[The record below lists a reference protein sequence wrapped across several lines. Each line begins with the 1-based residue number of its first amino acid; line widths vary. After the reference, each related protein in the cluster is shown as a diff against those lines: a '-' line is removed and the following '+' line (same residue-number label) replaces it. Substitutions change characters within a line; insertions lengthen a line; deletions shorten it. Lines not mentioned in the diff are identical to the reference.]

1 MAQAPDYPVLGGSGP
16 LSFAHRGGAGI
27 FPENTLEAFAG
38 AVAFGCT
45 HLETDL
51 RMTRDG
57 EIVLMHDA
65 DVARTT
71 DGSGTVESMTLA
83 ELMELD
89 AAHRFTP
96 DGTSFPERGRGIRV
110 PTLVQALEAQPGA
123 RFNVEIKASGPDDL
137 PGALWSLIEKRRLHD
152 RLLVAAEHHQLIR
165 RFRRLSGGR
174 VATGASRR
182 ECLGFWL
189 ASRLGL
195 ESLLRPGFQALQVPV
210 SLRGLPVVTPGFLRA
225 ARARGCVVH
234 VWTIDDPVEMCR
246 LLALGVHGLM
256 SDRPDRLCSVL
267 VERPADLD
275 VGGDRWGG
283 AAS

>member
-1 MAQAPDYPVLGGSGP
+1 MAPAREYPVLAGSGP
-16 LSFAHRGGAGI
+16 LSFAHRGGAGL

-83 ELMELD
+83 ELKELD
-89 AAHRFTP
+89 AAHHFTP
-96 DGTSFPERGRGIRV
+96 DGTSYPERGRGIRV
-110 PTLVQALEAQPGA
+110 PTLEQALEAQPGA
-123 RFNVEIKASGPDDL
+123 RFNVEIKTLGPNDL
-137 PGALWSLIEKRRLHD
+137 PRALWSLIERRSLHD
-152 RLLVAAEHHQLIR
+152 RLLVAAERHELIR

-195 ESLLRPGFQALQVPV
+195 ESLVRPGFQALQVPV
-210 SLRGLPVVTPGFLRA
+210 SLRGLPVVTPRFLRA
-225 ARARGCVVH
+225 AGARGCVVH
-234 VWTIDDPVEMCR
+234 VWTIDDPVEMRR
-246 LLALGVHGLM
+246 LLSLGVQGLM
-256 SDRPDRLCSVL
+256 SDRPDRLSSVL
-267 VERPADLD
+267 GDRSGDLD
-275 VGGDRWGG
+275 LGSRRGG